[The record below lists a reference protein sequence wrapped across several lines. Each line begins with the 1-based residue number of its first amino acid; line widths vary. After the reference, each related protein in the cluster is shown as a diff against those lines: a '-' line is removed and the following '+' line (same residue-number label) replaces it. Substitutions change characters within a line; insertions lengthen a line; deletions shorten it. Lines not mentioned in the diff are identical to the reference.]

1 MCRGESAAFI
11 LCGLAAG
18 NACIVLRG
26 RRACAAGTKG
36 LRPLDSHPFAGS
48 AKGLRPLDSHPFAG
62 CAKGLRPLDS
72 YPSAGCAKGLCPLD
86 SHPSAGCA
94 KGLCPLDSRPS
105 AGSAKGA
112 LPPLWTPTMLT
123 HRLCRLRAGRGPIC
137 ECTFIF
143 ASAKNNADK

>member
-18 NACIVLRG
+18 NACIVLRR
-26 RRACAAGTKG
+26 RRAYAAGT
-36 LRPLDSHPFAGS
+36 
-48 AKGLRPLDSHPFAG
+48 
-62 CAKGLRPLDS
+62 KGLRPLDS

-94 KGLCPLDSRPS
+94 KGLCPLDSHPS